1 MKEYQFLYEWKKT
14 KGAFVKPKFR
24 WFIGLWR
31 NEPNLPVWR
40 TGNIIHFGKRDER
53 NDKYSMVKLES
64 SEWTELGR
72 KRHPILSRLVKPTYE
87 LPLWLSFYFFND
99 DITWK
104 TRERD
109 DDFRYEY
116 PAHITLVFFGLALS
130 VTAYI
135 PMENDRDWC
144 VEDDYWESLLT
155 YNYFNGD
162 LKKTNEEMGG
172 WYLGPGKT
180 VPSFRASFLTDQVD
194 RDDLLA
200 LQREELEK
208 MNKMDV
214 GDPEAFEKECEEMNK
229 HIEDYV

>member
-1 MKEYQFLYEWKKT
+1 MKEGKFLYEWKRT
-14 KGAFVKPKFR
+14 RGAFKRPRLR
-24 WFIGLWR
+24 WYFGPWSR
-31 NEPNLPVWR
+31 EGNMPFWR
-40 TGNIIHFGKRDER
+40 TGNTIHFCKKEYR
-53 NDKYSMVKLES
+53 NDKYSAIRLES
-64 SEWTELGR
+64 SEWTEEGK

-87 LPLWLSFYFFND
+87 LPLWLSFYFFNH
-99 DITWK
+99 DIYWK
-104 TRERD
+104 TREREE
-109 DDFRYEY
+109 DFRYEW

-135 PMENDRDWC
+135 PMENDRDWS

-162 LKKTNEEMGG
+162 LKKTNDEMGG
-172 WYLGPGKT
+172 WYLGPRKT
-180 VPSFRASFLTDQVD
+180 VPSFRTSFLTNQVD
-194 RDDLLA
+194 RDDLRA

>member
-1 MKEYQFLYEWKKT
+1 MKEGKFLYEWKRT
-14 KGAFVKPKFR
+14 RGAFKKPRLR
-24 WFIGLWR
+24 WYFGPWSREGNMPI
-31 NEPNLPVWR
+31 WR
-40 TGNIIHFGKRDER
+40 TGNIIHFCKKEYR
-53 NDKYSMVKLES
+53 NDKYSAIRLES
-64 SEWTELGR
+64 SEWTEEG
-72 KRHPILSRLVKPTYE
+72 KNRHPILSRLVKPTYE
-87 LPLWLSFYFFND
+87 LPLWLSFYFFNH
-99 DITWK
+99 DIYWK
-104 TRERD
+104 TREREE
-109 DDFRYEY
+109 DFRYEW

-155 YNYFNGD
+155 YNYFKGD
-162 LKKTNEEMGG
+162 LKKTNDEMGG

-180 VPSFRASFLTDQVD
+180 VPSFRASFLTNQVD

-214 GDPEAFEKECEEMNK
+214 GDPEVFEKECEEMNK

>member
-1 MKEYQFLYEWKKT
+1 MKEGKFLYEWKRT
-14 KGAFVKPKFR
+14 RGAFKRPRLR
-24 WFIGLWR
+24 WYFGPWSR
-31 NEPNLPVWR
+31 EGNMPFWR
-40 TGNIIHFGKRDER
+40 TGNTIHFCKKEYR
-53 NDKYSMVKLES
+53 NDKYSAIRLES
-64 SEWTELGR
+64 SEWTEEGK

-87 LPLWLSFYFFND
+87 LPLWLSFYFFNH
-99 DITWK
+99 DIYWK
-104 TRERD
+104 TREREE
-109 DDFRYEY
+109 DFRYEW

-135 PMENDRDWC
+135 PMENDRDWS

-162 LKKTNEEMGG
+162 LKKTNDEMGG
-172 WYLGPGKT
+172 WYLSPGKT
-180 VPSFRASFLTDQVD
+180 VPSFRTSFLTNQVD
-194 RDDLLA
+194 RDDLWA